1 MRPLCSLLSLA
12 TMAQN
17 NVYGN
22 PGAWVQQTDWAIAN
36 RRTFGFYSCER
47 RSRDRARAAQDRKW
61 ASISGG
67 RRGSC
72 KSSCDDIDTSS

>member
-1 MRPLCSLLSLA
+1 MRLLCSLLSLA

-61 ASISGG
+61 ASISGD
-67 RRGSC
+67 RCCSC
-72 KSSCDDIDTSS
+72 KSSCDDTDFSS